1 MSCKCTKIILQL
13 FGFLSTVGAFAQIWL
28 LTCLTVE
35 RAWVVWSIQQARHH
49 MVGWWGNGKPSSE
62 LLERILV
69 SILYLGFDWQNV
81 DRPCFSIELDRHKI
95 ISVSRFRVRISIF
108 YEISPNQWI
117 LRISKYI
124 FRLFRRIWTQ
134 LYLHRKWRLST
145 RWRGPWWST

>member
-69 SILYLGFDWQNV
+69 SILYLGFD
-81 DRPCFSIELDRHKI
+81 
-95 ISVSRFRVRISIF
+95 
-108 YEISPNQWI
+108 
-117 LRISKYI
+117 
-124 FRLFRRIWTQ
+124 
-134 LYLHRKWRLST
+134 
-145 RWRGPWWST
+145 